1 MVLRSIPVTRSI
13 WRWLVPASSSVDRV
27 VCRCG
32 YKTFNPVS
40 PRVSEGVKV
49 TSCLV
54 LTEAA
59 KRRDLTHRHAALR
72 VGEFEVA
79 TSGGIWVAI
88 RALDRIAITK
98 ENPPHVKS

>member
-1 MVLRSIPVTRSI
+1 MPAVLRWLFVDVVSRRSI
-13 WRWLVPASSSVDRV
+13 RFPL
-27 VCRCG
+27 
-32 YKTFNPVS
+32 
-40 PRVSEGVKV
+40 VSEGVKV

-59 KRRDLTHRHAALR
+59 KQPGLTRQLTALR

-88 RALDRIAITK
+88 RALTWRI
-98 ENPPHVKS
+98 PLGDGRGLMFGR